1 MSFVLQID
9 IPETAFFS
17 IRKSPSEFAAEVRQ
31 KILAK
36 RNGPINSNQKMREE
50 DHHEKRRN

>member
-1 MSFVLQID
+1 MSLVLQID